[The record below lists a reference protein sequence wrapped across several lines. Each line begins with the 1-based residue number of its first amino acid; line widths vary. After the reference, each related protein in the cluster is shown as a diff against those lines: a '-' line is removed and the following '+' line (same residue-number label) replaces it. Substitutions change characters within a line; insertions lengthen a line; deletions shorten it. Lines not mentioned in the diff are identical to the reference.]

1 MPVYK
6 IKGQNPWTALKNEA
20 DKLTPEEFDY
30 CVRNDPWT
38 AVKYCAK
45 KLNNEQKRYCT
56 EYIKAR
62 SIFNP
67 KECEIL
73 NLL

>member
-1 MPVYK
+1 MPIYK
-6 IKGQNPWTALKNEA
+6 INGENPWTALKNRA
-20 DKLTPEEFDY
+20 DKLTPAEFDF
-30 CVRNDPWT
+30 CVHEDPWT

-45 KLNNEQKRYCT
+45 KLNDEQKKFCA
-56 EYIKAR
+56 EYIKER

>member
-1 MPVYK
+1 MPIYK
-6 IKGQNPWTALKNEA
+6 INGENPWTALKNRA
-20 DKLTPEEFDY
+20 DKLTPSEFDF
-30 CVRNDPWT
+30 CVHEDPWT
-38 AVKYCAK
+38 AVEYCAK
-45 KLNNEQKRYCT
+45 KLNDEQKKFCA
-56 EYIKAR
+56 EYIKER